1 MSMARNSFNT
11 IQSAPTHRRPMSP
24 LVPLLLVLV
33 LLIGGMVLLS
43 RSAKDQPLKPIE
55 VDVARDTP
63 AR

>member
-1 MSMARNSFNT
+1 
-11 IQSAPTHRRPMSP
+11 MSP